1 MAKTQQ
7 PGETPLNDR
16 RRRYISSQLS
26 GPSFS
31 LQPEFPKTNTSLLQ
45 PRPQTPP
52 KKRHQTTSVAATPTP
67 RTGSRGSLPFSE
79 LTEEVTPRAH
89 PTQAPDSHSQ
99 SSGFLLDFTTQF
111 NAASHPQNQDPTTPS
126 HRRTRSASPNKQA
139 SPAKFPLPPS
149 TPAESRF
156 FNLLD
161 FSPGPLATPRSI
173 PSITP
178 REVESLKASYQSQ
191 ISQLKAELSGREVE
205 ITGLR
210 DAVRE
215 SEDRSAAMAHTMKQQ
230 EVRLEEE
237 RDNWRNVRNELG
249 ELFEAE
255 KAEKATLRAEFEKRE
270 SELTEQTEDAVRELE
285 EARQRANVAEEEA
298 ARAQKEAEKAKE
310 TAASRPSTPSSATA
324 PTSPGSSAN
333 VQAEVEKVARE
344 LHSLYKAKHE
354 SKVAALKKSYES
366 RWEKKIGQLQAELEA
381 EKRRN
386 EELQSQI
393 VEKGAEDL
401 TGDIGFSPAR
411 PASSSSPASE
421 ELKEELTRLKQE
433 LSIVQSELETERRE
447 KGELVGAVEELLA
460 IQAGPGGGQAQVETE
475 KVKKRV
481 ARVSGVGLPSGMTG
495 GGFQGGLKS
504 GIARMG
510 GGVRDKN

>member
-1 MAKTQQ
+1 MYTFQVPPLFASTIV
-7 PGETPLNDR
+7 PNANTP
-16 RRRYISSQLS
+16 
-26 GPSFS
+26 
-31 LQPEFPKTNTSLLQ
+31 LLQ
-45 PRPQTPP
+45 PRAQTPP
-52 KKRHQTTSVAATPTP
+52 TKRHQTTSIAATPTP
-67 RTGSRGSLPFSE
+67 RTGSLGNFPFSPS
-79 LTEEVTPRAH
+79 EVTPRARAAG
-89 PTQAPDSHSQ
+89 APDGHNQ
-99 SSGFLLDFTTQF
+99 TSGFLLDFTTQF
-111 NAASHPQNQDPTTPS
+111 DAISHAQDQDPATPS
-126 HRRTRSASPNKQA
+126 RHRGRSASPKKQA
-139 SPAKFPLPPS
+139 SPSKFPLPPS

-178 REVESLKASYQSQ
+178 REVESIKAAHQSQ
-191 ISQLKAELSGREVE
+191 ISQLKAELSGREAE

-215 SEDRSAAMAHTMKQQ
+215 SEDRSAAMTHTMKQQ
-230 EVRLEEE
+230 DVRLEEE
-237 RDNWRNVRNELG
+237 RDNWRNVRIELG

-255 KAEKATLRAEFEKRE
+255 KVEKETLRVEFEKRE
-270 SELTEQTEDAVRELE
+270 DELRMLRERLEGAVRELE
-285 EARQRANVAEEEA
+285 EARQRVNAAEEEA

-310 TAASRPSTPSSATA
+310 TRPSTPSSAPA
-324 PTSPGSSAN
+324 PTSPGNSAS

-344 LHSLYKAKHE
+344 LHTLYKAKHE

-366 RWEKKIGQLQAELEA
+366 RWEKKIGQLQADLEA

-386 EELQSQI
+386 EDLLSQI
-393 VEKGAEDL
+393 AEKGAEDL
-401 TGDIGFSPAR
+401 TGEIGFSPAR
-411 PASSSSPASE
+411 PVSSSSPASE
-421 ELKEELTRLKQE
+421 ELKEALTKLKHE
-433 LSIVQSELETERRE
+433 LSIVQSELETERQE

-510 GGVRDKN
+510 GGARDKKN